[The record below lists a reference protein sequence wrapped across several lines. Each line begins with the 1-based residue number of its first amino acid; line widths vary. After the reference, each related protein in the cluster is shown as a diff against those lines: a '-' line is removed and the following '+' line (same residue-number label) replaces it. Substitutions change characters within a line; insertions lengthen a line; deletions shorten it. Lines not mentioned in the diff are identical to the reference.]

1 MSSESAMKPNVRQIM
16 AGLRNIRSR
25 VNANEFMTL
34 FCPDKPF
41 DSYHADRWTLF
52 RDDPVGFWC
61 NSDSDQQKLLED
73 LIIDSLELD

>member
-1 MSSESAMKPNVRQIM
+1 MKPNVSQIM

-25 VNANEFMTL
+25 VNANEFMAH
-34 FCPDKPF
+34 FCPDRPF
-41 DSYHADRWTLF
+41 DSYHANRWELF

-73 LIIDSLELD
+73 LIIDSLEMVD